1 MSNKLLISTICSGAL
16 LLTACGGGGDSS
28 NNQTSFDSKEKI
40 DYTKKEN
47 IALVSKPIVAI
58 SNEHNNPIINIGTVA
73 QEIHYLISNQNSSS
87 YSISCQSGSTKLN
100 NDGSVTLNN
109 CKNPTVRSDKGSF
122 LIFGKDEVATA
133 SGTIQ
138 SKTTQSPISE
148 KTDLTL
154 TNFNIDL
161 AKEVHLANGK
171 LNITSTTLSNN
182 IYRDLFEVNQFTYK
196 FSDKIDRN
204 NTQKFT
210 VNNYALVS
218 NHSLSTGNIEN
229 IAQGQ
234 LNGEVNSKIFSVN
247 FNAKVPFY
255 NAQSLENMQPS
266 NAIVEIEDVNNK
278 QNSIVITETVDG
290 QAMINAYAN
299 NQSVAGFPITI
310 DWISFY

>member
-16 LLTACGGGGDSS
+16 LLTACGGGDGS

-47 IALVSKPIVAI
+47 IALVSEPVVAI
-58 SNEHNNPIINIGTVA
+58 SNEHNNPIINIVTVA
-73 QEIHYLISNQNSSS
+73 QEIHYLMSNQNSV
-87 YSISCQSGSTKLN
+87 SCQSGSAKLN

-122 LIFGKDEVATA
+122 PIFGEDEVATA

-138 SKTTQSPISE
+138 SKTTPSPISE

-171 LNITSTTLSNN
+171 LNITSTTLSND
-182 IYRDLFEVNQFTYK
+182 IYRDLFEVKQFTYK
-196 FSDKIDRN
+196 FSDKMDRSN
-204 NTQKFT
+204 NQKFT
-210 VNNYALVS
+210 LNNYALIS
-218 NHSLSTGNIEN
+218 NHSISTGNIEN
-229 IAQGQ
+229 IAQGE

-255 NAQSLENMQPS
+255 DIQSLENMQPS
-266 NAIVEIEDVNNK
+266 NAIVEIEDMNNK

-299 NQSVAGFPITI
+299 NQSVEGFPITI